1 MTAFKQFA
9 RALGSRKLAKGIID
23 SAGVLYPFGLAIDAT
38 PEKFATT
45 TRGVIRYNGETV
57 GKAATAEL
65 TFSAAHPVTASKFG
79 IVLVQMTPAGVISTK
94 IPGATQTTT
103 MAYDTA
109 ALALAAL
116 PAVTAGNVAIGYI
129 EIANNAGTWTAN
141 TDDLTAAS
149 DVTSATFTSYP
160 AMTFTS

>member
-1 MTAFKQFA
+1 
-9 RALGSRKLAKGIID
+9 
-23 SAGVLYPFGLAIDAT
+23 
-38 PEKFATT
+38 
-45 TRGVIRYNGETV
+45 
-57 GKAATAEL
+57 
-65 TFSAAHPVTASKFG
+65 
-79 IVLVQMTPAGVISTK
+79 MTPAGVISTK

-141 TDDLTAAS
+141 TDDMTAAS